1 MFNMRKACNPSEF
14 VADMMN
20 RVPPSGIRR
29 YFDLA
34 SGLEDVISLGVGEP
48 DYVTPW
54 HIREACIHSLECGE
68 TSYTSN
74 YGLIELRESI
84 SEHFSQKYRVHYD
97 PDSEILV
104 TSGVSEALDVAI
116 RAITNPGDEIIVV
129 QPSYVAYVPSVMFAG
144 GVPVI
149 ISTKIEN
156 NFKLTAEE
164 LEAAIT
170 DRTKALIINYPNNPT
185 GATMGKEDLEAIAD
199 VVSEYDILVISDEV
213 YDCLTY
219 NGGHTCFASLE
230 GMRDR
235 TILLNGFSKAYAMT
249 GFRMAYA
256 MSSSN
261 IISAM
266 MLIHQYCML
275 CAPITAQIGAIEAM
289 RNGNDEMERMVRDY
303 DRRRHLIVS
312 GLNRIGLECF
322 EPKGAFYAFPSIKS
336 TGLSSE
342 EFAERLM
349 NEHKVVTIPGNVF
362 GEAGTGFLRCSY
374 ATSRE
379 DIEKALER
387 IEAFVDGL

>member
-1 MFNMRKACNPSEF
+1 MRKICNPSKF
-14 VADMMN
+14 VADVMGK
-20 RVPPSGIRR
+20 VPPSGIRR

-34 SGLEDVISLGVGEP
+34 SDIDDVVSLGVGEP

-74 YGLIELRESI
+74 YGLIELRDKL
-84 SEHFSQKYRVHYD
+84 SEHFSIMYGVDYN
-97 PDSEILV
+97 PSSEILV
-104 TSGVSEALDVAI
+104 TSGVSEALDLAI

-149 ISTKIEN
+149 VSTKLEN

-164 LEAAIT
+164 LESAIT
-170 DRTKALIINYPNNPT
+170 NKTKAVIVNYPNNPT
-185 GATMGKEDLEAIAD
+185 GATMDRNDFEAIAD
-199 VVSEYDILVISDEV
+199 VVCKHDIMVISDEV

-219 NGGHTCFASLE
+219 NGRHTCFSSLE

-249 GFRMAYA
+249 GFRVAYA
-256 MSSSN
+256 MSSPE

-266 MLIHQYCML
+266 MLIHQYSML
-275 CAPITAQIGAIEAM
+275 CAPITAQIGAIEALK
-289 RNGNDEMERMVRDY
+289 NGRTEMERMVRDY

-312 GLNRIGLECF
+312 GLNKIGLECF
-322 EPKGAFYAFPSIKS
+322 EPKGAFYAFPSIKN
-336 TGLSSE
+336 TGLTSDQ
-342 EFAERLM
+342 FAERLLS
-349 NEHKVVTIPGNVF
+349 EQKVVTIPGNVF

-379 DIEKALER
+379 EIEMALER
-387 IEAFVDGL
+387 IGTFVDGL

>member
-1 MFNMRKACNPSEF
+1 MRKTCNPSEF
-14 VADMMN
+14 VADVMA

-34 SGLEDVISLGVGEP
+34 SEIDDVVSLGVGEP

-74 YGLIELRESI
+74 YGLIELREELSV
-84 SEHFSQKYRVHYD
+84 HFSTKYGVDYN
-97 PDSEILV
+97 PCSEILV

-149 ISTKIEN
+149 VSTKLEN

-164 LEAAIT
+164 LESAIT
-170 DRTKALIINYPNNPT
+170 NKTKAVIINYPNNPT
-185 GATMGKEDLEAIAD
+185 GATMGRKDFEAIAD
-199 VVSEYDILVISDEV
+199 VVCKHDIMVISDEV

-219 NGGHTCFASLE
+219 NGRHTCFSSLE
-230 GMRDR
+230 GMRER

-256 MSSSN
+256 MSSPE
-261 IISAM
+261 IINAM
-266 MLIHQYCML
+266 MLIHQYAML
-275 CAPITAQIGAIEAM
+275 CAPITAQIGAIEALK
-289 RNGNDEMERMVRDY
+289 NGRTEMERMVRDY

-312 GLNRIGLECF
+312 GLNKIGLDCF
-322 EPKGAFYAFPSIKS
+322 EPKGAFYAFPSIKN
-336 TGLSSE
+336 TGLTSDQ
-342 EFAERLM
+342 FAERLLS
-349 NEHKVVTIPGNVF
+349 EQKVVTIPGNVF

-379 DIEKALER
+379 EIEMALER
-387 IEAFVDGL
+387 IGAFVDGL